1 MADPLGA
8 VPDEQDAGPSRRRR
22 GEGPMDLHER
32 MILAQ
37 RQKNRERG
45 TRQRDERRATTP
57 TGQLASTPTPQPAS
71 LPPPLPPYPP
81 QLLNSPRAPARPPPP
96 QPRPP
101 PPPPRKSDPY
111 ARGAPQGRLFDPMHD
126 PIPVLPLAQAQAQAH
141 GRPLPAPPPPPP
153 HMRAGAYTSPQQ
165 QPHPA
170 QPQQAAPPSPSF
182 SPSAAGPSGAPPQ
195 PQPGARQLFDPSR
208 DNPLRFSVL
217 NRAHAAPSSS
227 SAVLPPGAQG
237 QLSHASLP
245 PTTTSMGRGPVLSG
259 ISNGTSSSLSQSL
272 VGSSATG
279 TTQSSS
285 ALLSTPATSNYMAA
299 MAGGVVAL
307 PPGVLAGPHGKGG
320 VLPVP
325 HPHPNSSYSAH
336 SGGSAP
342 YTSASSSASTE
353 SSIHLSAPLRS
364 EDSARN
370 GLVTRMKKLY
380 ENITE
385 RERECERVLVRV
397 EDLAM
402 EGGFARG
409 ARSAREGKEREWEFN
424 REEMEQERR
433 WWFSVVD
440 YHEELADAHHAM
452 FKIGLHPL
460 TAGALE
466 KVIARYNLPTRLWQ
480 HVWHLLRVL
489 VDRARSPNPP
499 PLPISVTKEP
509 ITTFRAR
516 LTQEQI
522 NVMSPFARPNP
533 PKRPISTHLHLTP
546 RLIAA
551 ELVEVAFAWAWELY
565 AVLWEQRTIVHVEQI
580 NLGVCWS
587 EAMGDLARFR
597 MVWAKEQE
605 NIAAAN
611 AIIVASETGSVSS
624 RSAFSAPSAR
634 LHEDG
639 DEDGDVDMDEVD
651 EDDRMSLD
659 ASSGRVIVQPR
670 PQQHANQL
678 VTRQGKQAYR
688 SSSHLQRFATPNAAS
703 ASHRPFPPHQAPAFA
718 PSHQLISTPNNH
730 PGTPGG
736 PMMIASIGMAAVA
749 LWGPILDTEVW
760 RNVAQEWYWRGL
772 GEMPGVGRLQHHLGL
787 LAQAAQADG
796 AGALE
801 GGETRVVY
809 HFLKSLTSS
818 QPHVTA
824 RESVLPLFSVEL
836 QRARAAPDS
845 SISALFVLLHGI
857 LYTRVQLDDFA
868 PTKARFDERLRL
880 ELADVDAAGNVSESE
895 WIMWGVM
902 CLAACA
908 EYGREDGVI
917 RKAEGRLRKTDN
929 KDDADEDMEDVTDGV
944 AALTADASEDPEPFP
959 LTFRL
964 ALQFTFDLLAI
975 VIERPYHRA
984 PPYYTPHLNPFIVMM
999 FTYLSTV
1006 AKSHKAMAIIER
1018 YVPWQQL
1025 ALFVE
1030 GHVHRVSQGDPDR
1043 AAKLRAEKPNSG
1055 GILPEDWALRGMDWV
1070 TRRVYQKGF
1079 WDKKPPKPEILYDA
1093 KGRPAIKG
1101 VPHELVSGES
1111 DVLALGIEPVFPS
1124 ATMSELVRDG
1134 VVEDE
1139 GESMRDSW
1147 VDLAKRRWKRVM
1159 GASAMLEKRIRGWQ
1173 WEDGRGWVVGGE
1185 LGDKLAAWREED
1197 ERERRETE
1205 EEERRLRNR
1214 VWDDNMGGD
1223 LQIPVTEADDEVDGD
1238 VDEVVKALLA
1248 QRTSLRD
1255 QLDSQQRLSTSRP
1268 ARSASYPPVPRP
1280 AKSIPQPRVRR
1291 DLQVQRGYTILV
1303 LDTNVLITSLLQ
1315 VQNLIEGM
1323 RWTVVLPL
1331 PVLAELDG
1339 LRSHPNL
1346 SDMATLALE
1355 YIKSHVRSHSKSL
1368 KVQTSKGN
1376 YLSNLAVT
1384 TEVLDFSGAARNI
1397 DGLILEA
1404 VAWQLEHFVDRTR
1417 LLVPDDEM
1425 VSEPSEQ
1432 TSKVVLLTFDRNMR
1446 LRARS
1451 RQLDVASPNEVAAIL
1466 LSD

>member
-1 MADPLGA
+1 M
-8 VPDEQDAGPSRRRR
+8 
-22 GEGPMDLHER
+22 
-32 MILAQ
+32 
-37 RQKNRERG
+37 RQ
-45 TRQRDERRATTP
+45 
-57 TGQLASTPTPQPAS
+57 ST
-71 LPPPLPPYPP
+71 
-81 QLLNSPRAPARPPPP
+81 
-96 QPRPP
+96 
-101 PPPPRKSDPY
+101 
-111 ARGAPQGRLFDPMHD
+111 
-126 PIPVLPLAQAQAQAH
+126 
-141 GRPLPAPPPPPP
+141 
-153 HMRAGAYTSPQQ
+153 GAYSGSPQQ
-165 QPHPA
+165 GPPHA
-170 QPQQAAPPSPSF
+170 QPQQLPPTPGSPSF
-182 SPSAAGPSGAPPQ
+182 APSAGAQ
-195 PQPGARQLFDPSR
+195 PQSLPGRQLFDPSR
-208 DNPLRFSVL
+208 DDPLRFSVL
-217 NRAHAAPSSS
+217 NRAHAAPPNGTTS
-227 SAVLPPGAQG
+227 LPPGAAG
-237 QLSHASLP
+237 QAQLPSTSFPSTTASP
-245 PTTTSMGRGPVLSG
+245 STATTPMGRGPVLSG

-307 PPGVLAGPHGKGG
+307 PPGVLVGPQGKGL
-320 VLPVP
+320 LPAPQHP
-325 HPHPNSSYSAH
+325 HPHPHSSYSGQSA
-336 SGGSAP
+336 GSAP

-385 RERECERVLVRV
+385 RERECERVLGKV
-397 EDLAM
+397 EEVAM

-409 ARSAREGKEREWEFN
+409 ARSAREGKDREWEYN

-433 WWFSVVD
+433 WWFNVVD

-480 HVWHLLRVL
+480 HVWRLLRVL

-499 PLPISVTKEP
+499 PLPPSVTREP
-509 ITTFRAR
+509 VNTFRAR

-522 NVMSPFARPNP
+522 NAMSPFARPNP
-533 PKRPISTHLHLTP
+533 IKRPASTHLHLTP

-605 NIAAAN
+605 NIN
-611 AIIVASETGSVSS
+611 AGTVLSLASETGSVSS

-634 LHEDG
+634 EHEEDG
-639 DEDGDVDMDEVD
+639 DEDGDVDMDAGE
-651 EDDRMSLD
+651 EDDHMSLD
-659 ASSGRVIVQPR
+659 ASSGRIIVQPR
-670 PQQHANQL
+670 PQQHAQL
-678 VTRQGKQAYR
+678 VARGKQPYR
-688 SSSHLQRFATPNAAS
+688 SSSHLQRLATPNAAS
-703 ASHRPFPPHQAPAFA
+703 ASHRPFPPHQAAAPV
-718 PSHQLISTPNNH
+718 PSHQLINAPNNH
-730 PGTPGG
+730 PGTPAGHMNV
-736 PMMIASIGMAAVA
+736 PSIGMAAVA
-749 LWGPILDTEVW
+749 LWGPIYDTEVW

-824 RESVLPLFSVEL
+824 RESVLPLFSVDI

-880 ELADVDAAGNVSESE
+880 ELADVDTAGNVSESE

-929 KDDADEDMEDVTDGV
+929 KEDADEDMEDVTDGV
-944 AALTADASEDPEPFP
+944 AALTADANEDNEPFP

-964 ALQFTFDLLAI
+964 ALQLTFDLLAI
-975 VIERPYHRA
+975 VLEHPYHRA
-984 PPYYTPHLNPFIVMM
+984 PPYYTSHLNPFIVMM
-999 FTYLSTV
+999 FTYLSTI
-1006 AKSHKAMAIIER
+1006 AKSHKAMAIVER
-1018 YVPWQQL
+1018 YVPWEQL
-1025 ALFVE
+1025 ARFVQ
-1030 GHVHRVSQGDPDR
+1030 GHVQRVSQGDRER

-1079 WDKKPPKPEILYDA
+1079 WDKKSPKPEILYDA

-1101 VPHELVSGES
+1101 VAHELVSGES
-1111 DVLALGIEPVFPS
+1111 DVLALGIEPVFSS
-1124 ATMSELVRDG
+1124 ASVSELVRDG
-1134 VVEDE
+1134 IVEDE
-1139 GESMRDSW
+1139 GENMRDSW
-1147 VDLAKRRWKRVM
+1147 IDLGKRRWKRVM
-1159 GASAMLEKRIRGWQ
+1159 GASAMLEKRVRGWQ
-1173 WEDGRGWVVGGE
+1173 WEDARGWVVGGE

-1197 ERERRETE
+1197 ERERREKE
-1205 EEERRLRNR
+1205 EEDRRVRNR
-1214 VWDDNMGGD
+1214 VWDDGMGD
-1223 LQIPVTEADDEVDGD
+1223 LQMRMAEADDEVDGE
-1238 VDEVVKALLA
+1238 VDEVVKVLLA
-1248 QRTSLRD
+1248 QRTSLRE
-1255 QLDSQQRLSTSRP
+1255 QLDSQQRVRP
-1268 ARSASYPPVPRP
+1268 VRPPSYPPVPRP
-1280 AKSIPQPRVRR
+1280 VKSVPQPRVRR

-1339 LRSHPNL
+1339 LRSHANL

-1384 TEVLDFSGAARNI
+1384 TEVLDFSGPTRNI
-1397 DGLILEA
+1397 DGLILDA
-1404 VAWQLEHFVDRTR
+1404 AAWQLEHFVDRSA

-1425 VSEPSEQ
+1425 ASEPTEQ

-1446 LRARS
+1446 LRARG